1 MVGMNKTAFGVACL
15 GASLVVGLVA
25 CKRANRT
32 EEPVNNAKS
41 AEFAIAPTP
50 IEAAPTA
57 AAKDDG
63 WRMIPNATAKLQ
75 VDAPRKWLDNG
86 MGGAAGMHIE
96 TGADFMLNEM
106 AADDA
111 GKTLAEIKT
120 DAEAMLFQK
129 WVTAKSAAGVTTLV
143 YNMDKISMQGDEPV
157 KSGTLV
163 AFEVRR
169 AIDGKPYKC
178 YGSAPD
184 QATADEAVALCL
196 HVRVAR

>member
-1 MVGMNKTAFGVACL
+1 MNKTVFGVACVA
-15 GASLVVGLVA
+15 ASLVVGLVA

-32 EEPVNNAKS
+32 EEPASNAQS

-50 IEAAPTA
+50 IGPSPTA
-57 AAKDDG
+57 EAKDDS
-63 WRMIPNATAKLQ
+63 WRSIPNATAKLQ
-75 VDAPRKWLDNG
+75 VDAPRKWINHG
-86 MGGAAGMHIE
+86 IGGAAGMHINN
-96 TGADFMLNEM
+96 GADFMLNEM

-111 GKTLAEIKT
+111 RKTLREIKA

-129 WVTAKSAAGVTTLV
+129 WINATTDAGVTTLV
-143 YNMDKISMQGDEPV
+143 YNMDKITMQGDEPV

-169 AIDGKPYKC
+169 PIDGKPYKC

-184 QATADEAVALCL
+184 QATADEAVALCM
-196 HVRVAR
+196 HVRVAY

>member
-1 MVGMNKTAFGVACL
+1 MVVGFACL

-25 CKRANRT
+25 CKKANRT
-32 EEPVNNAKS
+32 EEPASNAKS
-41 AEFAIAPTP
+41 AEFAVAPTP
-50 IEAAPTA
+50 IEPAPTA
-57 AAKDDG
+57 VAKDAG
-63 WRMIPNATAKLQ
+63 WRSIPNAPAKLQ
-75 VDAPRKWLDNG
+75 VDAPRKWLNNG

-96 TGADFMLNEM
+96 NGADFLLSER

-111 GKTLAEIKT
+111 GKTLREIKA

-129 WVTAKSAAGVTTLV
+129 WVTAKSDAGVTTLV

-184 QATADEAVALCL
+184 QATADEAVTLCL
-196 HVRVAR
+196 HVRVAN